1 MAGRIRFV
9 CLLHSHQPVGNFDKV
24 IEEAYQM
31 SYRPYIEL
39 FEQFP
44 QLALTNHFSGCLLE
58 WIERHHPEF
67 FQRLRRHGK
76 AQAGRA
82 GRLGVAKWEV
92 MGGGFYEP
100 IMTMLPS
107 HDRVQQI
114 TRMARYIKRHFGTTP
129 RGFWLPERVWEPSL
143 VKDLAEA
150 NVNYL
155 TLDDNHFRAAGL
167 EDAEL
172 TGGFVTED
180 QGRIVQV
187 YPAAER
193 LRYLIPFAT
202 VEACIDWL
210 RSQVPTEGERVVCY
224 ADDGEKFG
232 VWPKTYKHVYTEGWL
247 QRFLEGLVAAQ
258 DEGWLITSTLG
269 DAYDQVGP
277 VGRVCLPENSYREM
291 TEWALPARRLASYDK
306 AMHELKQDQALWN
319 DWRMQNVIPLVKG
332 GNWRAFKVKYPEA
345 NNLYAK
351 MMEVS
356 GKIAALP
363 AKAKLADKARTHLF
377 RGQCNCPYWHG
388 IFGGLYL
395 PHLRFALYRELIKA
409 DKLADESAGAPPL
422 FGVVRDFDFD
432 GQPEI
437 KLVNRRLALY
447 LRPSGGG
454 HLYEFDLRDIE
465 FNAGDTLARRYEAYH
480 EKVARA
486 VVGDAAPTA
495 SIHDLVL
502 AKQAGLLEMLQ
513 YDSYLRESLVDHLS
527 GEALTPQH
535 MLSGN
540 PPSDPGFRQG
550 AYDADVAGLTKRRR
564 RKPVGTDSQFP
575 NSRSLSAACRLG
587 VSVPTVSVVLSR
599 RGTWAGAEIMISKR
613 IVAEDGNAFS
623 VSYVVEH
630 LEGPP
635 VEGFF
640 GVEMNYNLLAGEA
653 HDRYYYHEQ
662 ATNAGNLVTAADFG
676 TLAWV
681 GLKDHWLNVALTLR
695 SSPPARVVASPVR
708 TVSQSEGGFE
718 AVFQSSSV
726 VVQWPLKLS
735 AGESF
740 KAELRQ
746 ESGRA

>member
-24 IEEAYQM
+24 IAEAFQM
-31 SYRPYIEL
+31 SYQPYIEL

-58 WIERHHPEF
+58 WIEQHQPGF
-67 FQRLRRHGK
+67 FARLRRHGK
-76 AQAGRA
+76 PKGGGHGRA
-82 GRLGVAKWEV
+82 GQAKWEV

-107 HDRVQQI
+107 RDRIQQI
-114 TRMARYIKRHFGTTP
+114 ARMSGYIEAHFGAKP
-129 RGFWLPERVWEPSL
+129 RGLWLPERVWEPSL
-143 VKDLAEA
+143 VKDLADA
-150 NVNYL
+150 GVHYL
-155 TLDDNHFRAAGL
+155 TLDDNHFKAAGL
-167 EDAEL
+167 EEEER

-180 QGRIVQV
+180 QGRILQV

-193 LRYLIPFAT
+193 LRYLIPFAS
-202 VEACIDWL
+202 VEECINWL
-210 RSQVPTEGERVVCY
+210 RTQVPTEGERVVCY

-232 VWPKTYKHVYTEGWL
+232 VWPKTFKHVYTDGWL
-247 QRFLEGLVAAQ
+247 RRFLEGILAAQ
-258 DEGWLITSTLG
+258 KEGWLITSTLG

-277 VGRVCLPENSYREM
+277 VGRISLPENSYREM
-291 TEWALPARRLASYDK
+291 TEWALPARRLASYEK
-306 AMHELKQDQALWN
+306 AMHELKHDQGLWN
-319 DWRMQNVIPLVKG
+319 DWRIQNVLPLVKG

-345 NNLYAK
+345 NHLYAK

-356 GKIAALP
+356 DKVAALP
-363 AKAKLADKARTHLF
+363 PKVKLADKARTHLY
-377 RGQCNCPYWHG
+377 RGQCNCSYWHG
-388 IFGGLYL
+388 VFGGLYL
-395 PHLRFALYRELIKA
+395 PHLRFAMYRELIKA
-409 DKLADESAGAPPL
+409 DKLADEAAASPPL
-422 FGVVRDFDFD
+422 CGVVRDLDFD
-432 GQPEI
+432 GEPEV
-437 KLVNRRLALY
+437 KLANPHLALY
-447 LRPSGGG
+447 LHPSGGG

-465 FNAGDTLARRYEAYH
+465 FNAGDTFARRYEAYH

-502 AKQAGLLEMLQ
+502 AKQPGLLEMLQ

-527 GEALTPQH
+527 PEALTPQH

-550 AYDADVAGLTKRRR
+550 PYDVDVTGLTRQRRR
-564 RKPVGTDSQFP
+564 
-575 NSRSLSAACRLG
+575 SRRPSGESSRRHNAIN
-587 VSVPTVSVVLSR
+587 VVLSR
-599 RGTWAGAEIMISKR
+599 RGTWAGAELKVSKR
-613 IVAEDGNAFS
+613 VTLGEGRAFE
-623 VSYVVEH
+623 VNYTVEH
-630 LEGPP
+630 LKGPP
-635 VEGFF
+635 LDGFL

-662 ATNAGNLVTAADFG
+662 AMNAGKLITAADFG
-676 TLAWV
+676 TLACV

-695 SSPPARVVASPVR
+695 SSPPARVVVSPVR

-718 AVFQSSSV
+718 AVYQSSSV

-740 KAELRQ
+740 KSELQQ
-746 ESGRA
+746 ETGRA